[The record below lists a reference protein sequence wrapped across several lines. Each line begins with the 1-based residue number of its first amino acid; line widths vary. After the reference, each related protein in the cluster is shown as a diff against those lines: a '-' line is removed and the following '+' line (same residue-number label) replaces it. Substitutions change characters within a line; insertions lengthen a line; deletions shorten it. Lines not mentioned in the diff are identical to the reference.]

1 MAEDIST
8 FIETGREKMKKKAKF
23 YWNDVVKLIVVLKNG
38 RRITLGEKE
47 IKSIVSALTIAAVHG
62 F

>member
-1 MAEDIST
+1 MAEDLAS
-8 FIETGREKMKKKAKF
+8 FIGAEKEKMKKNDKF
-23 YWNDVVKLIVVLKNG
+23 YWNDVVKLIVILKDG

-47 IKSIVSALTIAAVHG
+47 IKSIVSALTLSAIHG